1 MRLRSRI
8 AILATFTGYAVVG
21 AAHHGPAS
29 EPLYD
34 TGQIVEFDGVVTDV
48 FWRNPHARFRF
59 RVVGDEEDGE
69 IWEVETNPV
78 GILMRTGFTPDLIP
92 VGSEIKVAGVVS
104 RRRPRHME
112 LYNVLLPNGLEF
124 ADAARPKPLRFS
136 DQRLSLEQAQASHT
150 ARIFR
155 GALGR

>member
-1 MRLRSRI
+1 MKSLPLLSRY
-8 AILATFTGYAVVG
+8 ATLVAVTAFSG
-21 AAHHGPAS
+21 TAFAHHGAAN

-34 TGQIVEFDGVVTDV
+34 MSQVREFDGIVTDV

-59 RVVGDEEDGE
+59 RVVGGEEDGQ

-104 RRRPRHME
+104 RR
-112 LYNVLLPNGLEF
+112 
-124 ADAARPKPLRFS
+124 
-136 DQRLSLEQAQASHT
+136 
-150 ARIFR
+150 
-155 GALGR
+155 